1 MRNKPHEKNFRVDPW
16 TKKLNF
22 LKKKTTPIIQQFQS
36 HFCQMTLHF
45 RNFPETLNIS
55 SVLENCQNAKSFGK
69 GIWHE
74 DSEYVGNHKIAKKIE
89 QIVIEWSVFRAIFCD
104 FWAREPDYIANI
116 SDFLDF
122 RVFFLAIWATFDLY
136 SLLIGS
142 LINDVYH
149 KSILKKF
156 FLALDSKPLSVLIH
170 WHLLIVNIVKLSFH
184 RIPTSEFF

>member
-1 MRNKPHEKNFRVDPW
+1 
-16 TKKLNF
+16 
-22 LKKKTTPIIQQFQS
+22 
-36 HFCQMTLHF
+36 MTLHF

-74 DSEYVGNHKIAKKIE
+74 DSEYVGNHKIAKQLNKL
-89 QIVIEWSVFRAIFCD
+89 WLSDPFFRAIFCD

-122 RVFFLAIWATFDLY
+122 SCFFFLAIWATFDLY

-142 LINDVYH
+142 LIDDAYH

-170 WHLLIVNIVKLSFH
+170 WHLVIVNIVKLSFH